1 MILGFSDDCCIFPF
15 TYYGITINECI
26 ISPTTAGPPTTAG
39 SLTRWLDDSPWCATE
54 VNDDGSLKEWK
65 NCDETCSGKFYAT
78 THGRPEIAQ
87 KNYLVTPFETLEL
100 LKNFGAVF
108 SLSVPKT
115 KPKS

>member
-1 MILGFSDDCCIFPF
+1 MIRDVILGFSDDCCIFPF

-65 NCDETCSGKFYAT
+65 NCDETCSGKFYAR
-78 THGRPEIAQ
+78 THSRSEIA
-87 KNYLVTPFETLEL
+87 KKILH
-100 LKNFGAVF
+100 F
-108 SLSVPKT
+108 SRIFFSKQFY
-115 KPKS
+115 

>member
-1 MILGFSDDCCIFPF
+1 MIRYIILGFSDDCCIFPF

-65 NCDETCSGKFYAT
+65 NCDESCSGN
-78 THGRPEIAQ
+78 HISLEIITMNPSSEYSF
-87 KNYLVTPFETLEL
+87 K
-100 LKNFGAVF
+100 
-108 SLSVPKT
+108 
-115 KPKS
+115 